1 MTRKL
6 VASALFAIATSASAA
21 AAADCLKVDDDNSPE
36 AIVSGRVTKQ
46 PTKLPKD
53 SELRAAKGF
62 YLKLNPP
69 LRADVGA
76 DCRDW
81 NEIAIM
87 TYDDQ
92 QETRLARWSNRQV
105 TIAGRL
111 GRFGS
116 ALVHPPIFIEISTI
130 KGRR

>member
-6 VASALFAIATSASAA
+6 IASALFAITTSASAA

-46 PTKLPKD
+46 PIKLPKD
-53 SELRAAKGF
+53 SELRATKGF
-62 YLKLNPP
+62 YLKLDPP

-87 TYDDQ
+87 PDD
-92 QETRLARWSNRQV
+92 RIAKWNNRQV
-105 TIAGRL
+105 IIAGRL